1 MTRLTR
7 MTLDNPSITL
17 LLMLALVVSGFY
29 AAFTLNQ
36 ELVPDI
42 QPPQATILVAYPG
55 ASADEVTASVI
66 EPIEDAAE
74 AISDIDVLEIASTAS
89 ENIGIVSIVSEF
101 GTSQDDI
108 EAAIEEALDD
118 VTLPEDA
125 EAPEIL
131 LFRFSDIPVLQASV
145 SGEIARRDLQALL
158 EDEVV
163 PELEAIEGVSEVS
176 LTGTSEDRIFLRL
189 DPEAMDDL
197 GVSLQDIRSALDAND
212 LSFPAGTLTDEG
224 RITPLQVT
232 NRITSTR
239 LLERLVIKDPS
250 ASNGPPGA
258 GAGQMPPGFAGVPR
272 GPFPIPGTVRAQAAA
287 VGVSIETTDDL
298 TPELVA
304 QLEAID
310 PGLLR
315 NAAVEIV
322 DSLPPGGLAALPADV
337 IAALPDDLQREL
349 AEMSGVPL
357 PQAAAGVGVDDG
369 DAGGTEGDD
378 DGEPDTGDEP
388 AAGEEEAAGDDGEG
402 EGDTDDDGE
411 GEGDGEGDGV
421 GDGEPARTVRIVVVQ
436 PGESAASIAARFG
449 TSPEAIE
456 EENGLDAGE
465 FPEPGA
471 LLRVP
476 IPDDVDRLPPVWRL
490 AGADEPADI
499 TPEVLET
506 VVAAAPSA
514 VSELTPEQL
523 VALPPE
529 TIQRLP
535 AAFLARQEDR
545 VREALVARRDGR
557 ELPDLDRDAAEE
569 VGDEDGDDAGRDDV
583 DGEGESESED
593 GRDGD
598 DDEVPDDGLVRLGDI
613 ASVEIA
619 PEEAETINRTD
630 RQTSVGLIVL
640 KEGDA
645 NTVSVV
651 RAVEERIAEIQD
663 ETPEFDR
670 LEFKTIFEQAS
681 FIEESLSGVINEGL
695 LGGIFAVI
703 VILIFLFFSLRAT
716 LIVAVS
722 IPLSILTALLLM
734 KWQGLSLNLLT
745 LSGLTIA
752 IGRVVDD
759 SIVVLENL
767 FRNIQQGASTREAL
781 IEATREVAAAI
792 TTATL
797 VTVAVFLPLGF
808 IGGLTREFFLPFALT
823 TSYALLASL
832 IVALTV
838 IPLLTRWLLS
848 EDTVPHDRET
858 ALQRAYTPIV
868 RWALDHRLLT
878 LGLAVAFFVLSL
890 GLRRFIPTTFLP
902 SFGEPSVTV
911 ELTLPPG
918 TDLQTTDAVTRLVE
932 DIVDAEEQIFSFE
945 TTIGRGAEIAG
956 FGQVSGA
963 DRAKSYTFASFRA
976 DEADGPFAAWLDDE
990 VDAEAVAVRLRH
1002 ELRELNDIDEISR
1015 RLEDLGEEGGIDD
1028 PEGIARQLERQVA
1041 EANLDADGAT
1051 DVFEFVVSSA
1061 AVGGP
1066 PAGAY
1071 DLLITGDNEADLHE
1085 ATELILAALTD
1096 PEEWEDEEGYD
1107 LTPDDEE
1114 DEDGSEES
1122 FFERLFGSDEDD
1134 ESDEDAD
1141 AADDETTAADGRD
1154 ELEFPII
1161 NLSSNLTEARQ
1172 VLSVDVDPAKALARG
1187 LSPAAVAF
1195 ALRPVL
1201 DPEDVGAI
1209 EIEEDGELRRID
1221 VKAEYPSGTISDKA
1235 SLEAYEISNQDG
1247 EKVALSD
1254 IATVELRDGAVEITR
1269 SGGQR
1274 SAKIS
1279 GEILDEDTFGVTAA
1293 AGNIIERVKRD
1304 NRALFGDEDDDD
1316 EDRRVTVST
1325 GVNSQQQQDGFN
1337 DMLRVVPISIGIAY
1351 LFLVLLFRSLMTPLI
1366 VLLSLPF
1373 AVSGAFIALAI
1384 TQRPLGIS
1392 SLIGMLALIGIVVT
1406 NAVVLLDF
1414 VKQMQNR
1421 GVGVRTALIEG
1432 GRLRVRPILMTALA
1446 TGIALV
1452 PLAIGLTEGALI
1464 ASELAT
1470 TVIGGLI
1477 TSTALTL
1484 VVVPVLYSLAADL
1497 GGDSGDGE
1505 GGGDG
1510 DGGGG
1515 DGNGG
1520 GRRGLGAGGGS
1531 GPGQGPDW
1539 GSGSG
1544 SDRGPDVDAGA
1555 RVSQGPS
1562 PFVAPQAPP
1571 PPLRRIDPPRP
1582 AAPSAPA
1589 GTAGEAG
1596 VDGGTGDDRDGDDG
1610 DEGTTTDSFWG

>member
-1 MTRLTR
+1 MTR
-7 MTLDNPSITL
+7 MTRMALDNPSITI
-17 LLMLALVVSGFY
+17 LLMLALVAAGVFS
-29 AAFTLNQ
+29 AFTLNQ
-36 ELVPDI
+36 ELIPDI
-42 QPPQATILVAYPG
+42 QPPQATILVLYPG

-74 AISDIDVLEIASTAS
+74 EISDIDVLEISSTAS
-89 ENIGIVSIVSEF
+89 ENIGVVSITSEF

-108 EAAIEEALDD
+108 ETAIEEALGD
-118 VTLPEDA
+118 VALPDDA
-125 EAPEIL
+125 EEPEIL

-145 SGEIARRDLQALL
+145 SGEIDRRELQALM
-158 EDEVV
+158 EDEIV

-176 LTGTSEDRIFLRL
+176 LTGTSEDRVFLRL
-189 DPEAMDDL
+189 DPEALDEL
-197 GVSLQDIRSALDAND
+197 GVTLQDIRSALQSND
-212 LSFPAGTLTDEG
+212 LSFPAGTLTNDG

-239 LLERLVIKDPS
+239 LLERLVVKDPN
-250 ASNGPPGA
+250 ASNGPPGGGPGGPPQA
-258 GAGQMPPGFAGVPR
+258 AFGALPT
-272 GPFPIPGTVRAQAAA
+272 GPFPIPLLVQAQAAA
-287 VGVSIETTDDL
+287 VRVTLETTDDL

-310 PGLLR
+310 PGFLR
-315 NAAVEIV
+315 SAAVAIV
-322 DSLPPGGLAALPADV
+322 ESLPAGGIAALPQDV
-337 IAALPDDLQREL
+337 IAALPSDLQLEL
-349 AEMSGVPL
+349 AEIS
-357 PQAAAGVGVDDG
+357 
-369 DAGGTEGDD
+369 GGTL
-378 DGEPDTGDEP
+378 PSAAVAQDTEAEEVADVNQESQDE
-388 AAGEEEAAGDDGEG
+388 AES
-402 EGDTDDDGE
+402 DTESDSVSTDEDAE
-411 GEGDGEGDGV
+411 S
-421 GDGEPARTVRIVVVQ
+421 ARTIRIVVVQ
-436 PGESAASIAARFG
+436 PGETADSIAARFG
-449 TSPEAIE
+449 SGADDIE
-456 EENGLDAGE
+456 DENDLEAGE
-465 FPEPGA
+465 FPDPGT

-476 IPDDVDRLPPVWRL
+476 IPDEIDRLPPVWRL
-490 AGADEPADI
+490 AGAEEPADI
-499 TPEVLET
+499 TPDVLET

-523 VALPPE
+523 VALPAE

-535 AAFLARQEDR
+535 AAFLARQDDR

-557 ELPDLDRDAAEE
+557 ELPAD
-569 VGDEDGDDAGRDDV
+569 DEPVDDELIDDDDV
-583 DGEGESESED
+583 DE
-593 GRDGD
+593 
-598 DDEVPDDGLVRLGDI
+598 EVTEPVPADGLVRLGDVATI
-613 ASVEIA
+613 EIA
-619 PEEAETINRTD
+619 PEETETLNRTD

-651 RAVEERIAEIQD
+651 RAVEDRIAELQD
-663 ETPEFDR
+663 DLPEFNS
-670 LEFKTIFEQAS
+670 LEYNAIFEQAS

-695 LGGIFAVI
+695 LGGVFAVI
-703 VILIFLFFSLRAT
+703 VILIFLFFSFRAT

-767 FRNIQQGASTREAL
+767 FRNIQQGATSREAL
-781 IEATREVAAAI
+781 IEATRQVAAAI

-848 EDTVPHDRET
+848 EDTVPQDRET
-858 ALQRAYTPIV
+858 GLQRMYTPFV
-868 RWALDHRLLT
+868 SWALDHRWLT

-902 SFGEPSVTV
+902 SFGEPSVTI
-911 ELTLPPG
+911 EMTLPPG
-918 TDLQTTDAVTRLVE
+918 TDLETTDAVTRLVE
-932 DIVDAEEQIFSFE
+932 DIVDAEEDILRFE
-945 TTIGRGAEIAG
+945 TTVGRGADFSG
-956 FGQVSGA
+956 FGEISGA
-963 DRAKSYTFASFRA
+963 NKAKSYTFATFRDESA
-976 DEADGPFAAWLDDE
+976 DGGPFAAWFADD
-990 VDAEAVAVRLRH
+990 VDAEAIAVRLRDD
-1002 ELRELNDIDEISR
+1002 LDELNDVDVVSR
-1015 RLEDLGEEGGIDD
+1015 RLETLGDEGVIED
-1028 PEGIARQLERQVA
+1028 PERIARQLEKRVA

-1071 DLLITGDNEADLHE
+1071 DLLITGDDEDELRE
-1085 ATELILAALTD
+1085 ATNLILTALAD
-1096 PEEWEDEEGYD
+1096 RGEWEDEEGYD
-1107 LTPDDEE
+1107 LVADDEVE
-1114 DEDGSEES
+1114 SDDADDES
-1122 FFERLFGSDEDD
+1122 FFERLFGTGDD
-1134 ESDEDAD
+1134 ENSNSDDEASSDNEENSDAD
-1141 AADDETTAADGRD
+1141 ETVEDKSTDT
-1154 ELEFPII
+1154 EEKLEFPII

-1221 VKAEYPSGTISDKA
+1221 VKADYPTGTITDKA
-1235 SLEAYEISNQDG
+1235 SLEAYEIANRDG
-1247 EKVALSD
+1247 DKVRLSD

-1269 SGGQR
+1269 SGGMR

-1279 GEILDEDTFGVTAA
+1279 GEILDADTFGVTASA
-1293 AGNIIERVKRD
+1293 DNIIERLKKD
-1304 NRALFGDEDDDD
+1304 NRALFGDPDDAD
-1316 EDRRVTVST
+1316 EDRPVLVST
-1325 GVNSQQQQDGFN
+1325 GVNSQQQQDGFA
-1337 DMLRVVPISIGIAY
+1337 DMLTVVPISIGIAY

-1366 VLLSLPF
+1366 ILLSLPF
-1373 AVSGAFIALAI
+1373 AVSGAFIALAV

-1414 VKQMQNR
+1414 VKQMQDK
-1421 GVGVRTALIEG
+1421 GTDVRTALIEG

-1484 VVVPVLYSLAADL
+1484 VVVPVLYSLLGDL
-1497 GGDSGDGE
+1497 RGDDEPDGGYDGDGPDPGE
-1505 GGGDG
+1505 GSYGGGDVPGPGEG
-1510 DGGGG
+1510 DYGGGVIQSSG
-1515 DGNGG
+1515 QPPYVSPPAVPPSDFST
-1520 GRRGLGAGGGS
+1520 GAPTTSAIVGS
-1531 GPGQGPDW
+1531 ETPSGQGESSRPE
-1539 GSGSG
+1539 
-1544 SDRGPDVDAGA
+1544 RPRLVFNQNRATE
-1555 RVSQGPS
+1555 PS
-1562 PFVAPQAPP
+1562 PFVPP
-1571 PPLRRIDPPRP
+1571 PPPPPPTRP
-1582 AAPSAPA
+1582 S
-1589 GTAGEAG
+1589 
-1596 VDGGTGDDRDGDDG
+1596 DRDQPEDGEQPENG
-1610 DEGTTTDSFWG
+1610 DESQESGDRSDSFWG